1 MTTSRDVRVWL
12 LRGVVAGLLRGV
24 VAGWVFF
31 GASSAAAQ
39 SLQGTLLRADSM
51 PAAGVIVVASRGA
64 QDSVLARTITNGNG
78 RYALDVS
85 VGAVRLRAL
94 RIGHRPV
101 LIGEFTLSAGARR
114 ETRTVLPNDPIVLAT
129 VTTESNSSCRQT
141 GSAGVNVATV
151 FEEARKALL
160 STTLKS
166 GDGDPLSRLSVYG
179 QARTMGNRPVGE
191 LELEFKEGVTVKPF
205 QSLRPDS
212 LAKVGYVESDLT
224 SRTYFAPDADVLLSE
239 MFASSH
245 CLGLTNG
252 TGERAG
258 WIGLTFRP
266 QQFKRNF
273 VDVSGTLWLDR
284 ASNELRRMDFTYEG
298 LPIALQ
304 RVEAGGVV
312 EFTRL
317 PDGIWFVNKWELL
330 MPRITLPPAPPRV
343 AGLFVRGGEVWW
355 IKRGKDLLYTNGRTE
370 PPPQTKALAQAQAD
384 STPVAAPCTPVQPGG
399 ATGQLLGTVL
409 DERGE
414 PLADVIV
421 TVEWQ
426 QNHAAAGGRQLTWET
441 KGLSTVSLRDGTFA
455 ICGVPSARLLT
466 LSALYGTRKAPQVS
480 VRMAE
485 DERTA
490 RVDVRFG
497 GVRAD
502 APAKG
507 VVVRVRDSNRVPIA
521 HAFVEVEGGRGRV
534 ADDSGRVF
542 IDAAPDSLRLK
553 VRRIGHAPF
562 TGRVGRARSGEFEVA
577 LKSLAQTL
585 AAVTVTERSVKSPL
599 ELAGFYDRVQR
610 AQRGTFNADFITPE
624 ELDSRQGARPTDLFQ
639 GRRFVSVVRTTG
651 ETPQTYLQGRGR
663 CKMTVYLDGRLLQP
677 EPSREPPRTARNPN
691 RSAGVVPIDEL
702 VNLNEVAAIEIY
714 ASAANAPAEMI
725 PLVGSSQQG
734 SCGIVAIWTG
744 GRR

>member
-1 MTTSRDVRVWL
+1 VWL
-12 LRGVVAGLLRGV
+12 LRGAVAGTLL
-24 VAGWVFF
+24 F

-39 SLQGTLLRADSM
+39 SLQGTLLRADSV

-78 RYALDVS
+78 RYSIDVS
-85 VGAVRLRAL
+85 AGAVRLRAL

-101 LIGEFTLSAGARR
+101 LIGEFTLAAGARR
-114 ETRTVLPNDPIVLAT
+114 DSRTVLPNDPIVLAT
-129 VTTESNSSCRQT
+129 VTTEANSSCRQT
-141 GSAGVNVATV
+141 GTAGVNVATV

-179 QARTMGNRPVGE
+179 QARTVGNRPLGD

-212 LAKVGYVESDLT
+212 LAKVGYMERDFNTLI
-224 SRTYFAPDADVLLSE
+224 YWAPDADVLLSE
-239 MFASSH
+239 TFAASH
-245 CLGLTNG
+245 CLGLTDG

-266 QQFKRNF
+266 QQIKRNF

-284 ASNELRRMDFTYEG
+284 ASNELRRMDFSYVG
-298 LPIALQ
+298 LPIAIQ
-304 RVEAGGVV
+304 RVDAGGVV

-330 MPRITLPPAPPRV
+330 MPRMSLPPAPPRV
-343 AGLFVRGGEVWW
+343 AGMFVRGGEVWW

-370 PPPQTKALAQAQAD
+370 PLPETKAVAQSPTD
-384 STPVAAPCTPVQPGG
+384 STPPAAPCIPAMPGG

-409 DERGE
+409 DERGAS
-414 PLADVIV
+414 LADVIV

-426 QNHAAAGGRQLTWET
+426 QNHATAGGRQLTWQT
-441 KGLSTVSLRDGTFA
+441 QGLSTVSLRDGTFA

-466 LSALYGTRKAPQVS
+466 LSAQYGTRKAPQVT

-485 DERTA
+485 DETTA
-490 RVDVRFG
+490 RVDVRFA

-502 APAKG
+502 VPAKG
-507 VVVRVRDSNRVPIA
+507 VVVRVRDSNGQPIA

-562 TGRVGRARSGEFEVA
+562 VGRVGRARSGEFEVA

-585 AAVTVTERSVKSPL
+585 AAVTVTERAVKSPL

-624 ELDSRQGARPTDLFQ
+624 ELEGRQGARPTDLFQ
-639 GRRFVSVVRTTG
+639 GRRFVSVERTPG
-651 ETPQTYLQGRGR
+651 QYSQTYLQGRGR
-663 CKMTVYLDGRLLQP
+663 CRMTVYLDGRLLQP
-677 EPSREPPRTARNPN
+677 EPPRGA
-691 RSAGVVPIDEL
+691 RSAGPRSQGVVPIDEL
-702 VNLNEVAAIEIY
+702 INLNEVAAIEIY

-725 PLVGSSQQG
+725 PLVGTSQQG
-734 SCGIVAIWTG
+734 ACGIVAIWTG

>member
-1 MTTSRDVRVWL
+1 MRAIRDTRVWL
-12 LRGVVAGLLRGV
+12 RSGVVAGTLLV
-24 VAGWVFF
+24 

-39 SLQGTLLRADSM
+39 SLQGTLLRADSV

-64 QDSVLARTITNGNG
+64 RDSVLARTITNGNG
-78 RYALDVS
+78 RYSIDVPA
-85 VGAVRLRAL
+85 GAVRLRAL

-101 LIGEFTLSAGARR
+101 LIGEFTLAAGVRR
-114 ETRTVLPNDPIVLAT
+114 DMRTVLPNDPIVLAT
-129 VTTESNSSCRQT
+129 VTTEANSSCRQT
-141 GSAGVNVATV
+141 GTAGANVATV

-166 GDGDPLSRLSVYG
+166 GDGDPLARLSVYG
-179 QARTMGNRPVGE
+179 QARTMGNHPAGR
-191 LELEFKEGVTVKPF
+191 LEIEFKVGVTVKPF

-212 LAKVGYVESDLT
+212 LAKVGYMQSDVT
-224 SRTYFAPDADVLLSE
+224 SRTYYAPDADVLLSE

-245 CLGLTNG
+245 CFGLSNG

-266 QQFKRNF
+266 QQFKPNF

-284 ASNELRRMDFTYEG
+284 ASNELRRMDFKYEG
-298 LPIALQ
+298 LPVAPE
-304 RVEAGGVV
+304 RVEPGGVV

-317 PDGIWFVNKWELL
+317 PDGIWFVNRWELL

-370 PPPQTKALAQAQAD
+370 PLPETKAVAQAPTD
-384 STPVAAPCTPVQPGG
+384 SAPAAAPCTPAQPGG

-409 DERGE
+409 DERGA

-441 KGLSTVSLRDGTFA
+441 KGLSTASLRDGTYA

-466 LSALYGTRKAPQVS
+466 LSALYGTRKAPQVT

-485 DERTA
+485 GDKTA

-502 APAKG
+502 VPAKG
-507 VVVRVRDSNRVPIA
+507 VVVRVRDSNGVPIA

-542 IDAAPDSLRLK
+542 LEAAPDSLGLK
-553 VRRIGHAPF
+553 VRRIGLKPF
-562 TGRVGRARSGEFEVA
+562 VGRVGRTARTGEFDVI
-577 LKSLAQTL
+577 LSPTAQTL
-585 AAVTVTERSVKSPL
+585 AAVTVTERGVRTPL
-599 ELAGFYDRVQR
+599 ERTGFYDRVQR
-610 AQRGTFNADFITPE
+610 AQRGAFNGEFITPE
-624 ELDSRQGARPTDLFQ
+624 ELESRTGARTTDLFQ
-639 GRRFVSVVRTTG
+639 GRRFVFPNRTRG
-651 ETPQTYLQGRGR
+651 MSPQLYLMGRGG
-663 CKMTVYLDGRLLQP
+663 CKMSVYLDGHLMRPAGQ
-677 EPSREPPRTARNPN
+677 RGTI
-691 RSAGVVPIDEL
+691 RSGASDPTGIVPIDDI
-702 VNLNEVAAIEIY
+702 VNINEVAAIEIY
-714 ASAANAPAEMI
+714 ATAANAPGELV
-725 PLVGSSQQG
+725 PLTGAAQQG
-734 SCGIVAIWTG
+734 ACGIVAIWTG

>member
-1 MTTSRDVRVWL
+1 MTTSRDTRVRVL
-12 LRGVVAGLLRGV
+12 SGAVAGTLLL
-24 VAGWVFF
+24 

-39 SLQGTLLRADSM
+39 SLQGTLLRADSV

-64 QDSVLARTITNGNG
+64 RDSVLARTITNGNG
-78 RYALDVS
+78 RYALDVAA
-85 VGAVRLRAL
+85 GAVRLRAL

-101 LIGEFTLSAGARR
+101 LIGEFTLAAGVRR
-114 ETRTVLPNDPIVLAT
+114 DTRTVLPNDPIVLAT
-129 VTTESNSSCRQT
+129 VTTEANSSCRQT
-141 GSAGVNVATV
+141 GTAGVNVATV

-179 QARTMGNRPVGE
+179 QARTMGNRPIGD

-212 LAKVGYVESDLT
+212 LAKVGYVQTDLT
-224 SRTYFAPDADVLLSE
+224 YQTFYAPDADVLLSE

-245 CLGLTNG
+245 CLGLVNG

-317 PDGIWFVNKWELL
+317 PDGIWFVNRWELL
-330 MPRITLPPAPPRV
+330 MPRMTLPPAPPRV

-370 PPPQTKALAQAQAD
+370 PIPERKAATTAAVD
-384 STPVAAPCTPVQPGG
+384 AMPVAATCTPVTPGG

-409 DERGE
+409 DERGA

-426 QNHAAAGGRQLTWET
+426 QVYSIAGGGQITWQT
-441 KGLSTVSLRDGTFA
+441 QGLSTVSLRDGTFA

-466 LSALYGTRKAPQVS
+466 LTAQYGTRQAPKVT

-485 DERTA
+485 SEKTA

-507 VVVRVRDSNRVPIA
+507 VVVRVRDSNGAPIA

-542 IDAAPDSLRLK
+542 LEAAPDSLRLQ
-553 VRRIGHAPF
+553 VRRIGLKPF
-562 TGRVGRARSGEFEVA
+562 IGRVGRTARTGEFDVVLSA
-577 LKSLAQTL
+577 TAQTL
-585 AAVTVTERSVKSPL
+585 AAVTVTERGMRTPL
-599 ELAGFYDRVQR
+599 ERTGFYDRMQR
-610 AQRGTFNADFITPE
+610 AQRGAFNGEFITPE
-624 ELDSRQGARPTDLFQ
+624 ELEARPGTRTTDLFQ
-639 GRRFVSVVRTTG
+639 GRRFVFPNRTRG
-651 ETPQTYLQGRGR
+651 LSPQLYLMGRGG
-663 CKMTVYLDGRLLQP
+663 CKMSVYLDGQLMRP
-677 EPSREPPRTARNPN
+677 EGQRGSL
-691 RSAGVVPIDEL
+691 RSGASDPTGIVPIDDI
-702 VNLNEVAAIEIY
+702 VNINEVAAIEIY
-714 ASAANAPAEMI
+714 ATAANAPGE
-725 PLVGSSQQG
+725 LVPPTGAAQQG
-734 SCGIVAIWTG
+734 ACGIVAIWTG

>member
-1 MTTSRDVRVWL
+1 MSALRDPRVWL
-12 LRGVVAGLLRGV
+12 LRGVVAGTLLV
-24 VAGWVFF
+24 

-39 SLQGTLLRADSM
+39 SLQGTLLRADSV

-64 QDSVLARTITNGNG
+64 RDSVLARTITNGNG
-78 RYALDVS
+78 RYALDVPA
-85 VGAVRLRAL
+85 GAVRLRAL

-101 LIGEFTLSAGARR
+101 LIGEFTLAAGARR
-114 ETRTVLPNDPIVLAT
+114 DTRTVLPNDPIVLAT

-141 GSAGVNVATV
+141 GTAGINVATV

-179 QARTMGNRPVGE
+179 QARTMGNRPIGD

-212 LAKVGYVESDLT
+212 LAKVGYVQTDLT
-224 SRTYFAPDADVLLSE
+224 YQTFYAPDADVLLSE

-245 CLGLTNG
+245 CLGLVNG

-317 PDGIWFVNKWELL
+317 PDGIWFVNRWELL
-330 MPRITLPPAPPRV
+330 MPRMTLPPAPPRV

-370 PPPQTKALAQAQAD
+370 PPPPTKAMAKAPVD
-384 STPVAAPCTPVQPGG
+384 STPVEAPCTPVKPGG

-409 DERGE
+409 DERGA

-426 QNHAAAGGRQLTWET
+426 QDYGVAGRGQITWQT
-441 KGLSTVSLRDGTFA
+441 QGLSTVSLRDGTFA
-455 ICGVPSARLLT
+455 ICGVPRARLLT
-466 LSALYGTRKAPQVS
+466 LLAQYGTRKAPKVT

-485 DERTA
+485 DETTA

-507 VVVRVRDSNRVPIA
+507 VVVRVRDGHGVPIA

-542 IDAAPDSLRLK
+542 LEAAPDSLRLQ
-553 VRRIGHAPF
+553 VRRIGLKPF
-562 TGRVGRARSGEFEVA
+562 IGRVGRTARTGEFDVVLSA
-577 LKSLAQTL
+577 TAQTL
-585 AAVTVTERSVKSPL
+585 AAVTVTERGLRTPL
-599 ELAGFYDRVQR
+599 ERTGFYDRMQR
-610 AQRGTFNADFITPE
+610 AQRGAFNGEFITPE
-624 ELDSRQGARPTDLFQ
+624 ELESRRGVRATDLFQ
-639 GRRFVSVVRTTG
+639 GRRFVYPNRTRG
-651 ETPQTYLQGRGR
+651 LRPQLYLMGRGG
-663 CKMTVYLDGRLLQP
+663 CKMTVYVDGQMARP
-677 EPSREPPRTARNPN
+677 EGEGRIVA
-691 RSAGVVPIDEL
+691 IDDI
-702 VNLNEVAAIEIY
+702 VQASEVAAIEIY
-714 ASAANAPAEMI
+714 ASAANAPAELV
-725 PLVGSSQQG
+725 PLTGAAQQG
-734 SCGIVAIWTG
+734 ACGIVAIWTG

>member
-1 MTTSRDVRVWL
+1 M
-12 LRGVVAGLLRGV
+12 
-24 VAGWVFF
+24 

-39 SLQGTLLRADSM
+39 SLQGTLLRADSL

-64 QDSVLARTITNGNG
+64 RDSVLARTITNGNG
-78 RYALDVS
+78 RYSFDVPA
-85 VGAVRLRAL
+85 GAVRLRAL

-101 LIGEFTLSAGARR
+101 LIGEFTLAAGARR
-114 ETRTVLPNDPIVLAT
+114 DTRTVLPNDPIVLAT
-129 VTTESNSSCRQT
+129 VTTEANSSCRQT
-141 GSAGVNVATV
+141 GTAGVNVATV

-179 QARTMGNRPVGE
+179 QARTMANRPVGE

-212 LAKVGYVESDLT
+212 LAKVGYVQSDLT
-224 SRTYFAPDADVLLSE
+224 SQTFYAPDADVLLSE
-239 MFASSH
+239 LFASSH
-245 CLGLTNG
+245 CLGLTAG

-266 QQFKRNF
+266 QQFRRNF

-284 ASNELRRMDFTYEG
+284 RSNELRRMEFTYEG

-330 MPRITLPPAPPRV
+330 MPRMTLPPAPPRV

-355 IKRGKDLLYTNGRTE
+355 IKRGRDLLYTNGRTE
-370 PPPQTKALAQAQAD
+370 PTAATKAVAQAAED
-384 STPVAAPCTPVQPGG
+384 SMPVAAPCTPVQPGG

-409 DERGE
+409 DESGA

-426 QNHAAAGGRQLTWET
+426 QNHAAAGGRQLTWQT
-441 KGLSTVSLRDGTFA
+441 QGLSTVSLRDGTFA

-466 LSALYGTRKAPQVS
+466 LSALYGTRKAPQVT

-502 APAKG
+502 APTKG
-507 VVVRVRDSNRVPIA
+507 VVVRVRDGNGVPIA

-585 AAVTVTERSVKSPL
+585 AAVTVTERAVKLPL

-610 AQRGTFNADFITPE
+610 AQRGTFNADFVTPE
-624 ELDSRQGARPTDLFQ
+624 ELDGRQGARPTDLFQ
-639 GRRFVSVVRTTG
+639 GRRFVSVERTPG
-651 ETPQTYLQGRGR
+651 QYSQTYLEGRGR
-663 CKMTVYLDGRLLQP
+663 CAMTVYLDGRLLQP
-677 EPSREPPRTARNPN
+677 EPPRDPRASRSRA
-691 RSAGVVPIDEL
+691 SGVVPIDEL

-714 ASAANAPAEMI
+714 ASAANAPAELI

>member
-1 MTTSRDVRVWL
+1 MRRAVDVRRWLARGAVASL
-12 LRGVVAGLLRGV
+12 LRGGI
-24 VAGWVFF
+24 AGWVLFS
-31 GASSAAAQ
+31 ASSAAAQ
-39 SLQGTLLRADSM
+39 SLQGTLLRADSV

-78 RYALDVS
+78 RYALNVS
-85 VGAVRLRAL
+85 AGPVRLRAL

-101 LIGEFTLSAGARR
+101 LIGEFTVTALARR
-114 ETRTVLPNDPIVLAT
+114 DTRTVLPNDPIVLAT
-129 VTTESNSSCRQT
+129 VTTEASSSCRQT
-141 GSAGVNVATV
+141 GTAGVNVATV

-179 QARTMGNRPVGE
+179 QARTMGNRPIGD

-212 LAKVGYVESDLT
+212 LAKVGYVETDLA
-224 SRTYFAPDADVLLSE
+224 SHTYYAPDADVLLSE
-239 MFASSH
+239 TFAASH
-245 CLGLTNG
+245 CLGLTEG
-252 TGERAG
+252 RGERAG

-284 ASNELRRMDFTYEG
+284 ASNELRRMEFTYEG

-304 RVEAGGVV
+304 RLDAGGVV

-317 PDGIWFVNKWELL
+317 PDGIWFVNRWELL
-330 MPRITLPPAPPRV
+330 MPRITLPPAPPRA
-343 AGLFVRGGEVWW
+343 AGMFVRGGEVWW

-370 PPPQTKALAQAQAD
+370 PPPPTKAAVSAPVD
-384 STPVAAPCTPVQPGG
+384 STPAEAACTPATPGG
-399 ATGQLLGTVL
+399 ASGLLLGAVL
-409 DERGE
+409 DERGA

-426 QNHAAAGGRQLTWET
+426 QDYGVAGGGQITWQT
-441 KGLSTVSLRDGTFA
+441 QGLSTVSLRDGTFA
-455 ICGVPSARLLT
+455 VCGVPNARLLT
-466 LSALYGTRKAPQVS
+466 LTAQYGTRKAPKVT

-485 DERTA
+485 RETTA
-490 RVDVRFG
+490 RVDIRFG

-502 APAKG
+502 SPAKG
-507 VVVRVRDSNRVPIA
+507 VVVRVRDGNGVPIA
-521 HAFVEVEGGRGRV
+521 HALVEVEGGRGRV

-542 IDAAPDSLRLK
+542 IDAAPDSLRMK

-585 AAVTVTERSVKSPL
+585 AAVTVTERAVKLPL

-624 ELDSRQGARPTDLFQ
+624 ELDGRQGARPTDLFQ

-651 ETPQTYLQGRGR
+651 PYSQTYLEGRGR
-663 CKMTVYLDGRLLQP
+663 CKMTVYLDGRVLQP
-677 EPSREPPRTARNPN
+677 EPPRGGRMSSP
-691 RSAGVVPIDEL
+691 RSGGVVPIDEL

-725 PLVGSSQQG
+725 PLVGAAQQG
-734 SCGIVAIWTG
+734 ACGIVAIWTG

>member
-1 MTTSRDVRVWL
+1 MAHDRFHGMIAW
-12 LRGVVAGLLRGV
+12 GVH
-24 VAGWVFF
+24 FF
-31 GASSAAAQ
+31 GRWVRPTALTLAGMPAILSAQ
-39 SLQGTLLRADSM
+39 SLQGSLLRADSM

-78 RYALDVS
+78 RYAIDVS
-85 VGAVRLRAL
+85 AGAVRLRAL

-101 LIGEFTLSAGARR
+101 LIGEFTLAAGARR
-114 ETRTVLPNDPIVLAT
+114 DIRTVLPNDPIVLAT
-129 VTTESNSSCRQT
+129 VTTEASSSCRQT
-141 GSAGVNVATV
+141 GAAGVNVATV
-151 FEEARKALL
+151 YEEARKALL

-166 GDGDPLSRLSVYG
+166 GDGDPLARLSVYG
-179 QARTMGNRPVGE
+179 QARTIGNRPVGE

-212 LAKVGYVESDLT
+212 LAKVGYVERDLT
-224 SRTYFAPDADVLLSE
+224 SYTYFAPDADVLLSE
-239 MFASSH
+239 LFASSH
-245 CLGLTNG
+245 CLGLTDG
-252 TGERAG
+252 KGERAG

-284 ASNELRRMDFTYEG
+284 ASNELRRMDFTFEG

-304 RVEAGGVV
+304 RVDAGGVV

-317 PDGIWFVNKWELL
+317 PDGIWFVNRWELL
-330 MPRITLPPAPPRV
+330 MPRMTLPPAPPRV
-343 AGLFVRGGEVWW
+343 AGMFVRGGEVWW

-370 PPPQTKALAQAQAD
+370 PISAPKAVVQAAVD
-384 STPVAAPCTPVQPGG
+384 STPVAAPCSPAQPGG
-399 ATGQLLGTVL
+399 ATGLLLGTVL
-409 DERGE
+409 DERGA

-426 QNHAAAGGRQLTWET
+426 QNHSSGGGRQLTWET

-466 LSALYGTRKAPQVS
+466 LSALYGTRKAPQVT

-485 DERTA
+485 GETTA

-502 APAKG
+502 ASAKG
-507 VVVRVRDSNRVPIA
+507 VVVRVRDGNGVPIA
-521 HAFVEVEGGRGRV
+521 HALVEVEGGRGRV

-542 IDAAPDSLRLK
+542 IDAAPDSLRMK

-562 TGRVGRARSGEFEVA
+562 VGRVGRARSGEFAVT
-577 LKSLAQTL
+577 LKSLAQAL
-585 AAVTVTERSVKSPL
+585 AAVTVIERSVKSPL

-624 ELDSRQGARPTDLFQ
+624 ELDGRQGARPTDLFQ
-639 GRRFVSVVRTTG
+639 GRRFVSVVRTQG
-651 ETPQTYLQGRGR
+651 QYSQTYLQGRGR
-663 CKMTVYLDGRLLQP
+663 CNMTVYLDGRLLQP
-677 EPSREPPRTARNPN
+677 EPPRGRASSAR
-691 RSAGVVPIDEL
+691 SGGVVPIDEL

-725 PLVGSSQQG
+725 PLVGSAQQG
-734 SCGIVAIWTG
+734 ACGIVAIWTG